1 MKESITMLVEITGHD
16 LKGNRVIDHLLY
28 ETIAVPR
35 IGEYIMVYPN
45 SNDNFYYLKVI
56 LVIHKGLRKNTKDFY
71 DKEIQ
76 VFGIVA
82 EHEDIFKDF

>member
-1 MKESITMLVEITGHD
+1 
-16 LKGNRVIDHLLY
+16 
-28 ETIAVPR
+28 
-35 IGEYIMVYPN
+35 MVYPN
-45 SNDNFYYLKVI
+45 SNDDCYYLKVI

-82 EHEDIFKDF
+82 EHEDVFKDF